1 MLRILL
7 FLPLLGAGVI
17 LFLPPRAPGLIRA
30 TATLAAVA
38 TVVFATV
45 LVLQFDATQT
55 GVQFFETHTWNP
67 RLGTSFSLGLDG
79 LSAPMVLLAALL
91 CLVAVL
97 ASGNIRERAKG
108 YYLLLLLLEASLIGV
123 FSARDWSL
131 FYVFWEL
138 TLIPLFFLIDRW
150 GGEQRHRAALNFVL
164 YTMGGSVFML
174 MALLAVYDIT
184 NAFSFDMSALQQA
197 ARTLPLG
204 IQTLLFVGLFIGF
217 GVKMPI
223 VPLHG
228 WLPLAH
234 IEAPVPVSI
243 LLSGILLKMG
253 SYGLLRAAELLPQ
266 AMVTASF
273 WLAVIGIVSILYGAV
288 LAWRQHDLKAMI
300 AYSSISHMGIVL
312 FALATLTPAG
322 LTGAV
327 MQMIAH
333 GFTAGLLFLVAGLIY
348 ERTHTRDLAAISN
361 LRERSPRLAF
371 LVAIAFLAG
380 LGQPGT
386 AGFVAE
392 MHALLG
398 GLERFG
404 AWIALLGIGML
415 ISAAYALRTVGRLL
429 AGPRQAREPLPA
441 LCHAEF
447 TAAALLV
454 IGIITLGVWP
464 SPALNLIQG
473 SITGLVKLFPG

>member
-7 FLPLLGAGVI
+7 FLPLLGSAVI
-17 LFLPPRAPGLIRA
+17 LFLPRRALAGIRA
-30 TATLAAVA
+30 AAILAAAATL
-38 TVVFATV
+38 VFAV
-45 LVLQFDATQT
+45 FLLMQFDTLQT
-55 GVQFFETHTWNP
+55 GPQYFETHTWNP

-79 LSAPMVLLAALL
+79 LSASMVLLATLL

-97 ASGNIRERAKG
+97 TSGVIRERVKG
-108 YYLLLLLLEASLIGV
+108 YYLLLLLLESALIGV
-123 FSARDWSL
+123 FTARDWSL

-174 MALLAVYDIT
+174 MALLAVYDMT
-184 NAFSFDMSALQQA
+184 NAYSFDMSALQQT
-197 ARTLPLG
+197 ARSLPVA

-234 IEAPVPVSI
+234 VEAPGPVSI

-266 AMVTASF
+266 AMVAASS
-273 WLAVIGIVSILYGAV
+273 WLAVVGIVSILYGAV
-288 LAWRQHDLKAMI
+288 LAWRQRDLKAMI

-322 LTGAV
+322 LTGAM

-333 GFTAGLLFLVAGLIY
+333 GFTAGILFLVAGLIY
-348 ERTHTRDLAAISN
+348 ERTRTRDLGAVSN

-404 AWIALLGIGML
+404 TWIVLLGIGVL

-429 AGPRQAREPLPA
+429 AGPRHPREVLPA
-441 LCHAEF
+441 LSHAEF
-447 TAAALLV
+447 TAAVLLV
-454 IGIITLGVWP
+454 AGIVTLGVWP

-473 SITGLVKLFPG
+473 SVAGLVKLFPP

>member
-333 GFTAGLLFLVAGLIY
+333 GFTAGLLFLVDGLIS
-348 ERTHTRDLAAISN
+348 D
-361 LRERSPRLAF
+361 
-371 LVAIAFLAG
+371 
-380 LGQPGT
+380 
-386 AGFVAE
+386 
-392 MHALLG
+392 
-398 GLERFG
+398 
-404 AWIALLGIGML
+404 
-415 ISAAYALRTVGRLL
+415 
-429 AGPRQAREPLPA
+429 
-441 LCHAEF
+441 
-447 TAAALLV
+447 
-454 IGIITLGVWP
+454 
-464 SPALNLIQG
+464 
-473 SITGLVKLFPG
+473 

>member
-1 MLRILL
+1 MLRILF

-17 LFLPPRAPGLIRA
+17 LFLPPRALSWIRGIA
-30 TATLAAVA
+30 TLSSAATLA
-38 TVVFATV
+38 FAAI
-45 LVLQFDATQT
+45 LMMQFDATQA
-55 GVQFFETHTWNP
+55 GVQYFETHTWNP

-79 LSAPMVLLAALL
+79 LSAPMVLLATLL
-91 CLVAVL
+91 CLVAML
-97 ASGNIRERAKG
+97 ASGHIRERAKG
-108 YYLLLLLLEASLIGV
+108 YYLLLLLLEAALIGV

-174 MALLAVYDIT
+174 MALLAVYDMT
-184 NAFSFDMSALQQA
+184 NAYSFDMSVLQQA
-197 ARTLPLG
+197 ARTIPVG
-204 IQTLLFVGLFIGF
+204 IQALLFVGLFIGF

-234 IEAPVPVSI
+234 VEAPGPVSI

-266 AMVTASF
+266 AMLSMST
-273 WLAVIGIVSILYGAV
+273 WLAAIGVVSILYGAV

-322 LTGAV
+322 LNGAV

-333 GFTAGLLFLVAGLIY
+333 GLTAGILFLVAGLLY
-348 ERTHTRDLAAISN
+348 ERTHTRDLSAISN

-392 MHALLG
+392 IHALLG

-415 ISAAYALRTVGRLL
+415 ISAAYTLRTVGRLI
-429 AGPRQAREPLPA
+429 AGPRQPRDLLPA
-441 LCHAEF
+441 LSHAEF

-454 IGIITLGVWP
+454 AGIVTLGVWP
-464 SPALNLIQG
+464 SPALTLIQG
-473 SITGLVKLFPG
+473 SIAGLAKLFPV

>member
-7 FLPLLGAGVI
+7 FLPLLGSAVI
-17 LFLPPRAPGLIRA
+17 LFLPRRALAGIRA
-30 TATLAAVA
+30 AAILAAAATL
-38 TVVFATV
+38 VFAV
-45 LVLQFDATQT
+45 FLLMQFDTLQT
-55 GVQFFETHTWNP
+55 GPQYFETHTWNP

-79 LSAPMVLLAALL
+79 LSASMVLLATLL

-97 ASGNIRERAKG
+97 TSGVIRERVKG
-108 YYLLLLLLEASLIGV
+108 YYLLLLLLESALIGV
-123 FSARDWSL
+123 FTARDWSL

-174 MALLAVYDIT
+174 MALLAVYDMT
-184 NAFSFDMSALQQA
+184 NAYSFDMSALQQT
-197 ARTLPLG
+197 ARSLPVA

-234 IEAPVPVSI
+234 VEAPGPVSI

-266 AMVTASF
+266 AMVAASS
-273 WLAVIGIVSILYGAV
+273 WLAVVGIVSILYGAV
-288 LAWRQHDLKAMI
+288 LAWRQRDLKAMI

-322 LTGAV
+322 LTGAM

-333 GFTAGLLFLVAGLIY
+333 GFTAGILFLVAGLIY
-348 ERTHTRDLAAISN
+348 ERTRTRDLGAVSN
-361 LRERSPRLAF
+361 LR
-371 LVAIAFLAG
+371 
-380 LGQPGT
+380 
-386 AGFVAE
+386 
-392 MHALLG
+392 
-398 GLERFG
+398 
-404 AWIALLGIGML
+404 
-415 ISAAYALRTVGRLL
+415 
-429 AGPRQAREPLPA
+429 
-441 LCHAEF
+441 
-447 TAAALLV
+447 
-454 IGIITLGVWP
+454 
-464 SPALNLIQG
+464 
-473 SITGLVKLFPG
+473 